1 MKRRAP
7 YTPLLLLC
15 LSLAALAPEPA
26 RAATA
31 AGLTSEFGIGAV
43 RSGAR
48 RWSNNELTLLDGTLG
63 ALHRRELEAV
73 QAVDFVRGGAPR
85 RPLGAGLFSWDRR
98 GRRIT
103 IYNRAFT
110 DDPGAPNWTVVHEIG
125 HAISAWDLV
134 LARRRSKAAIDA
146 YTVSVATYNER
157 IHAYNAA
164 ARRFNSTQDA
174 GAKRDA
180 DRLEREIAVLSGR
193 MMAARNIAVQSK
205 RKVRW
210 TTRQFRSARP
220 RDGVLADYRKVLGR
234 HRAPTRYGRTNLRES
249 FAESY
254 AMYRCE
260 PKRLRKLLPDVF
272 AWFKAGGHIA
282 RIP

>member
-1 MKRRAP
+1 MKCRAP

-15 LSLAALAPEPA
+15 LSLAVLFPDPA
-26 RAATA
+26 QAATA
-31 AGLTSEFGIGAV
+31 AGLASEFGIGKV

-48 RWSNNELTLLDGTLG
+48 RWSPEELHLLDGTLG
-63 ALHRRELEAV
+63 ALHRRELKAV
-73 QAVDFVRGGAPR
+73 QGVDFVRGGAPR

-103 IYNRAFT
+103 VYNRAFH
-110 DDPGAPNWTVVHEIG
+110 DDPSAPNWTVVHEVG

-134 LARRRSKAAIDA
+134 QARRRSKSAIDA
-146 YTVSVATYNER
+146 YEVSVSTYNER
-157 IHAYNAA
+157 IHAYNDA
-164 ARRFNSTQDA
+164 ARRFNQSQDDKA
-174 GAKRDA
+174 RRDA
-180 DRLEREIAVLSGR
+180 DRLAREINVLRGR
-193 MMAARNIAVQSK
+193 MHDARSAALESK
-205 RKVRW
+205 RRVRW

-234 HRAPTRYGRTNLRES
+234 HPGPTRYGRTNLRES

-260 PKRLRKLLPDVF
+260 PRRLRELLPDVF